1 MIIMRTIIFLLL
13 FFDDAC
19 MIFVETNNYR
29 EQLILEEEFTRE
41 DNLFAIP
48 ITKIGKIKSIIE

>member
-1 MIIMRTIIFLLL
+1 MRTIIFLLL
-13 FFDDAC
+13 FFDAC

-48 ITKIGKIKSIIE
+48 ITKIGKIK